1 MPGGLNPVLITNTET
16 IIREIDSAD
25 RVQVED
31 VAKLWKVYSINSTH
45 VRHDE
50 AARMENFFWRIW
62 GNRTIMT
69 SIRGTTLARLFL
81 TISEGGNLVRA
92 RPVPTPLATTSTQNV
107 TFSIPP
113 AAPANHSHVSPDR
126 GAQLLASS
134 STIDSGTSPRPTSDP
149 SHVHPPIL
157 KKGRTG
163 SQQQP
168 GSAKILC
175 ADFVEA
181 RDPAIKTVRRESSE
195 SAGAVSPLSG
205 PAGKGLRSA
214 GKKRTSFAAAAGT
227 RKARPGA
234 MRKRSSQS
242 SASGEQRK
250 GSQTS
255 PLPGAQPGKITPKSA
270 TGLPTALTT
279 ASFALSTGSWQDVDS
294 TSLSRNSPEDTFVAS
309 QQPSSWLV
317 DKDFRGKFV
326 ENQKRNASSINLA
339 ALGRSQSVRFL
350 DELPEH
356 QRPAGD
362 GKTGPL
368 EGDPESSGSGGR
380 AQLSAP
386 WTLSSAIEGEES
398 GNHDAT
404 WALPRTKSQL
414 SMLIDK
420 ERKYSGST
428 NLGP

>member
-1 MPGGLNPVLITNTET
+1 
-16 IIREIDSAD
+16 
-25 RVQVED
+25 
-31 VAKLWKVYSINSTH
+31 
-45 VRHDE
+45 
-50 AARMENFFWRIW
+50 MENFFWRIW

-107 TFSIPP
+107 VSPRLHRPQSAASLISKTFSIPP

-126 GAQLLASS
+126 GAQLLASP

-270 TGLPTALTT
+270 TGLPTALSESATPIGT
-279 ASFALSTGSWQDVDS
+279 PSCIHCTLRGSDRS
-294 TSLSRNSPEDTFVAS
+294 AAT
-309 QQPSSWLV
+309 
-317 DKDFRGKFV
+317 DK
-326 ENQKRNASSINLA
+326 I
-339 ALGRSQSVRFL
+339 
-350 DELPEH
+350 
-356 QRPAGD
+356 
-362 GKTGPL
+362 
-368 EGDPESSGSGGR
+368 
-380 AQLSAP
+380 
-386 WTLSSAIEGEES
+386 
-398 GNHDAT
+398 
-404 WALPRTKSQL
+404 
-414 SMLIDK
+414 
-420 ERKYSGST
+420 
-428 NLGP
+428 